1 MASISIEQLAFAMC
15 RKNFAELVSYQISTT
30 AYQDLKMA
38 INGAKSCLTP
48 EIQLEV
54 DEIIGNCSEITV
66 DRSFWNN
73 DCGLVIKI
81 FTTMTEKHL
90 SDRLIDASE
99 KELIEIFH
107 IIVMHCAHRARKDP
121 RLLSFV
127 NKTSGTSHQRPIYQE
142 HPTYHA

>member
-15 RKNFAELVSYQISTT
+15 QKNFAELVSYQINTT

-38 INGAKSCLTP
+38 ISGAKSCLAP

-54 DEIIGNCSEITV
+54 EEIIVKCSEITA
-66 DRSFWNN
+66 DRTFWYN
-73 DCGLVIKI
+73 DCGLVLKI
-81 FTTMTEKHL
+81 FTTMIEKHL

-107 IIVMHCAHRARKDP
+107 IIVMQCAHRARKDP
-121 RLLSFV
+121 RLLSYL
-127 NKTSGTSHQRPIYQE
+127 NRTSRTSHQQPIYQTQ
-142 HPTYHA
+142 PAYNA